1 LAKKL
6 CSLALKSANVAC
18 TSSGC
23 TSVGNTVDANRQL
36 IQPHRPQAACCTQG
50 IVEQYRGSSILE
62 VQARSCEYS
71 HMFKLD
77 GMRAALLEH
86 IPPLDE
92 STYTRNLG
100 NSQVIDGAAAAQ
112 VTSPLLCSACTA
124 AAATH
129 LMRAIHLLSCAVSQS
144 NQEPARGAAAGC
156 KNRHREH
163 SRPHHCC
170 CQAPL
175 RHIIQTTPNLAGK
188 IACRLCSCHV

>member
-1 LAKKL
+1 MAEPL
-6 CSLALKSANVAC
+6 CSPKKKGKQRCKIKCSPVNLKTLALLHLSWLLAQVSATHLMLTGKAYNP
-18 TSSGC
+18 S
-23 TSVGNTVDANRQL
+23 
-36 IQPHRPQAACCTQG
+36 ACCTQG

-112 VTSPLLCSACTA
+112 VTSPLLF
-124 AAATH
+124 
-129 LMRAIHLLSCAVSQS
+129 SCL
-144 NQEPARGAAAGC
+144 
-156 KNRHREH
+156 
-163 SRPHHCC
+163 HCC
-170 CQAPL
+170 CCC
-175 RHIIQTTPNLAGK
+175 QTCHACDTLAEPRRVTVKSRAGQR
-188 IACRLCSCHV
+188 CCNS

>member
-1 LAKKL
+1 M
-6 CSLALKSANVAC
+6 SASQPQDSCPFAPQLVAQESA
-18 TSSGC
+18 THLMLTGKAY
-23 TSVGNTVDANRQL
+23 NL
-36 IQPHRPQAACCTQG
+36 IARCLQG

-112 VTSPLLCSACTA
+112 VSFPLHCLCCCCCHTSPACHTLA
-124 AAATH
+124 EVRCVTVRQGA
-129 LMRAIHLLSCAVSQS
+129 RRRCCGS
-144 NQEPARGAAAGC
+144 N
-156 KNRHREH
+156 NRHGEC
-163 SRPHHCC
+163 SQIYHCC
-170 CQAPL
+170 CQPAAP
-175 RHIIQTTPNLAGK
+175 RHPKNTKSP
-188 IACRLCSCHV
+188 

>member
-1 LAKKL
+1 M
-6 CSLALKSANVAC
+6 
-18 TSSGC
+18 
-23 TSVGNTVDANRQL
+23 
-36 IQPHRPQAACCTQG
+36 QG

-112 VTSPLLCSACTA
+112 VTSPLLLSV
-124 AAATH
+124 
-129 LMRAIHLLSCAVSQS
+129 LLLLPDMSCMLDT
-144 NQEPARGAAAGC
+144 C
-156 KNRHREH
+156 
-163 SRPHHCC
+163 
-170 CQAPL
+170 
-175 RHIIQTTPNLAGK
+175 
-188 IACRLCSCHV
+188 

>member
-1 LAKKL
+1 MQPNPAICCLTARL
-6 CSLALKSANVAC
+6 LLFC
-18 TSSGC
+18 TSAGC
-23 TSVGNTVDANRQL
+23 TSVGNTVDANRQRV
-36 IQPHRPQAACCTQG
+36 QPHRPQAACSMQG

-112 VTSPLLCSACTA
+112 VTSPLLC
-124 AAATH
+124 
-129 LMRAIHLLSCAVSQS
+129 LF
-144 NQEPARGAAAGC
+144 
-156 KNRHREH
+156 
-163 SRPHHCC
+163 CC
-170 CQAPL
+170 CCYTPL
-175 RHIIQTTPNLAGK
+175 ACYTLAELHCVTDK
-188 IACRLCSCHV
+188 

>member
-1 LAKKL
+1 M
-6 CSLALKSANVAC
+6 
-18 TSSGC
+18 
-23 TSVGNTVDANRQL
+23 
-36 IQPHRPQAACCTQG
+36 QG

-112 VTSPLLCSACTA
+112 VTSPLLC
-124 AAATH
+124 
-129 LMRAIHLLSCAVSQS
+129 LF
-144 NQEPARGAAAGC
+144 
-156 KNRHREH
+156 
-163 SRPHHCC
+163 CC
-170 CQAPL
+170 CCYTPL
-175 RHIIQTTPNLAGK
+175 ACYTLAELHCVTDK
-188 IACRLCSCHV
+188 